1 MSREAAAWSS
11 GDSYGAGSTGRNP
24 ATADSGLKAP
34 RRSSD
39 AQASRAPRHLVNPT
53 ATGGIQPT
61 LDIALAILGLAA
73 AYALFG
79 ALVGGAFVIAG
90 VSVVDPAAAGRGAPW
105 SFRLMILPG
114 AAVLWPI
121 VLVKWVRAARPHR
134 QEHP

>member
-1 MSREAAAWSS
+1 MDASFPAATQVT
-11 GDSYGAGSTGRNP
+11 DGAGVTGVVTCFLELP
-24 ATADSGLKAP
+24 DGK
-34 RRSSD
+34 
-39 AQASRAPRHLVNPT
+39 V
-53 ATGGIQPT
+53 
-61 LDIALAILGLAA
+61 
-73 AYALFG
+73 
-79 ALVGGAFVIAG
+79 LVGGAFVIAG